1 MQISAVV
8 IGGKILRL
16 YITNEAE
23 GGGFVM
29 TRKLAGN
36 RKKISKENFDEKID
50 QTYFFQDR

>member
-16 YITNEAE
+16 YIINEAE

-50 QTYFFQDR
+50 QTYFF